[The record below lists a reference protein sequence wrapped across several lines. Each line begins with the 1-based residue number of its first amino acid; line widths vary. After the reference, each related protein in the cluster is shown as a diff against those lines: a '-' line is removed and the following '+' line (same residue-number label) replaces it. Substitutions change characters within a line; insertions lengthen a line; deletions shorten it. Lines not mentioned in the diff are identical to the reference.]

1 LYGYGTQN
9 KDYIISKIK
18 TFILLQLLAVAV
30 VIVVFSGY
38 YLLTK
43 GTPGTVT
50 GILYTAESRSAV
62 IDGQVVK
69 EGNTIHG
76 VTVVKIYKAEV
87 EFKKNYKVWKQ
98 RVGQCP
104 NPIWTEDD

>member
-1 LYGYGTQN
+1 M
-9 KDYIISKIK
+9 
-18 TFILLQLLAVAV
+18 LQLLAVAV

-87 EFKKNYKVWKQ
+87 EFKKNYKAWKQ
-98 RVGQCP
+98 RVEQRP